1 MPIDLKKISHEAAGL
16 VTAVCLINETVAKVA
31 TGLLKKK
38 KQRELVSL
46 FITDDLSRGS
56 GISYFCARQMVSV
69 RRTEQEDALLSTRRG
84 YSRPLRPAAKECTRP
99 LRASTLSS
107 H

>member
-38 KQRELVSL
+38 KATGTREP
-46 FITDDLSRGS
+46 IHN
-56 GISYFCARQMVSV
+56 
-69 RRTEQEDALLSTRRG
+69 RRLEPRLWN
-84 YSRPLRPAAKECTRP
+84 
-99 LRASTLSS
+99 
-107 H
+107 